1 MSLGNVGLRKLGF
14 LSKNCK
20 NQGQLI
26 GRASQTKKGRESRGS
41 YQSVDRHLALN
52 PSDPYFFRSINF
64 HFRYGPNFSQILI
77 SFFDFLIFFF
87 FWVLKVSKLIP
98 NISN

>member
-26 GRASQTKKGRESRGS
+26 GRSSQTKKGRESRGS
-41 YQSVDRHLALN
+41 DLSVDWYLALD
-52 PSDPYFFRSINF
+52 PSGPYFFCFINF
-64 HFRYGPNFSQILI
+64 HFRYGPNFFQILI
-77 SFFDFLIFFF
+77 SFFDFFL
-87 FWVLKVSKLIP
+87 VLKVSKLIS